1 MSPQPEEDMST
12 HLTMAVAEAR
22 NADLQRAAAVS
33 RLIPRTRRRRRIWR
47 RQRFAVAWLARS
59 AR

>member
-1 MSPQPEEDMST
+1 MST